1 MVKLDSGEQPV
12 FRVHPESRPAALWLE
27 AVTDLDAASEQQA
40 DAELRAA
47 LDAGSC
53 QECLVDVSGVF
64 VDVRGY
70 TVLVTNARQAEDRG
84 IRFVVVPS
92 RSVRTM
98 SRVPRVGSL
107 LTLVDD
113 PAQSRGDTDRPSRS

>member
-1 MVKLDSGEQPV
+1 MRGSVKLSSDEQPV
-12 FRVHPESRPAALWLE
+12 FRTIPGAVPSVLRLE
-27 AVTDLDAASEQQA
+27 AATDLDAASEAQA

-47 LDAGSC
+47 LATPGC
-53 QECLVDVSGVF
+53 TECVVDVSQVF

-70 TVLVTNARQAEDRG
+70 TVLVTNAQLAAHQG
-84 IRFVVVPS
+84 LRFAVVPS

-98 SRVPRVGSL
+98 HRVPRVGAL

-113 PAQSRGDTDRPSRS
+113 AAQSRDESDG